1 VKIQNFKFNEK
12 GLNRFFG
19 PLEAKIMNILWNSSE
34 LAIKDVQQKLE
45 KEKKTSFNTVM
56 TVMNRLV
63 EKEVLTKRME
73 GRGSLYQPVLTKDEF
88 LERQSKELTNGL
100 IDEFGQIVVSHM
112 IDSIEEA
119 DERLIAKL
127 EQKIKEMKKGK

>member
-1 VKIQNFKFNEK
+1 MKIQNYKFNEK

-56 TVMNRLV
+56 TV
-63 EKEVLTKRME
+63 
-73 GRGSLYQPVLTKDEF
+73 
-88 LERQSKELTNGL
+88 
-100 IDEFGQIVVSHM
+100 
-112 IDSIEEA
+112 
-119 DERLIAKL
+119 
-127 EQKIKEMKKGK
+127 